1 MDDRKEQENGVQPES
16 DGVQPENDAVQPE
29 NDAVQPEQENSEQTL
44 HDELETL
51 AKVFQEELDRAKAE
65 AKDVA
70 ENGVPDPE
78 ILIQDLE
85 EIPDDAHADGV
96 TEEVIPQDEL
106 CERCKEKQ
114 RGTKQHPDSPYCEEC
129 DEHLRRYPFE
139 WLHVVLVLLILGF
152 VCYGGYV
159 FSGHTD
165 AFVAAAKADRYAR
178 QNLPESALEN
188 YLNAENAMQ
197 SAGVNG
203 EMVYSRALLTLYRY
217 GYINALD
224 EYAHQIKNWELN
236 LPHFHKVKQALASAD
251 AMMATAN
258 AASELVLTYE
268 TTPAADIPYD
278 EVLAKLEALKTTQI
292 PAEELTEAQSEET
305 TGETTEA
312 ATANAQNPMTYDA
325 PMVAFYQYYL
335 ALLCE
340 KDMETQIGFLEQI
353 RSAAPERIWLYGAPL
368 GELYAKTKRNIEP
381 LCTQLAEANAQDDTP
396 VLLHAIAKRIEG
408 DYDGAIT
415 LCQERIDAQSN
426 MTYEL
431 YRQQSLCYLLKGDSA
446 KGYEAANNAYQSTG
460 PSIQLCNTLA
470 LAASAAG
477 ENEAYDEVK
486 SLLEGSGYTVSKEV
500 TEYRDGTRTIESILS
515 EGDYDLT

>member
-1 MDDRKEQENGVQPES
+1 MDDRKEQENGVQPEN
-16 DGVQPENDAVQPE
+16 DGAQSEENG
-29 NDAVQPEQENSEQTL
+29 EQSL

-51 AKVFQEELDRAKAE
+51 AKVFQKELDRAKAE

-85 EIPDDAHADGV
+85 EIPADAHTDGV
-96 TEEVIPQDEL
+96 TEDVIPQDEL
-106 CERCKEKQ
+106 CECCGENR
-114 RGTKQHPDSPYCEEC
+114 RGTEKHPDSPYCADC
-129 DEHLRRYPFE
+129 DAKLRRYPFE
-139 WLHVVLVLLILGF
+139 WLHVIFALAVLCVVF
-152 VCYGGYV
+152 YGGYV
-159 FSGHTD
+159 FANHTD
-165 AFVAAAKADRYAR
+165 AFVAVAKADRYAR
-178 QNLPESALEN
+178 QNLPESALEG
-188 YLNAENAMQ
+188 YLDAADVMQ
-197 SAGVNG
+197 SAGING
-203 EMVYSRALLTLYRY
+203 EMAYNRALLTLYRY

-224 EYAHQIKNWELN
+224 EYAHQIKDWELN
-236 LPHFHKVKQALASAD
+236 LPHFRKVKQALASAD

-258 AASELVLTYE
+258 AASELVLPYE

-278 EVLAKLEALKTTQI
+278 ETLAKLEALKTTQI

-353 RSAAPERIWLYGAPL
+353 RSAAPERVWLYGAPL
-368 GELYAKTKRNIEP
+368 GELYAKTKRDIEP
-381 LCTQLAEANAQDDTP
+381 LCTLLSEANAQDDTP
-396 VLLHAIAKRIEG
+396 VLLRAIARRIEG
-408 DYDGAIT
+408 DYDGVIA
-415 LCQERIDAQSN
+415 LCQERIDAQSS
-426 MTYEL
+426 MAYEL
-431 YRQQSLCYLLKGDSA
+431 YRQQSLCYLLKGDYA
-446 KGYEAANNAYQSTG
+446 AAYTAANNAYQSAN

-477 ENEAYDEVK
+477 ESEAYDEVK
-486 SLLEGSGYTVSKEV
+486 SLLESSGYALSKEV
-500 TEYRDGTRTIESILS
+500 TEYRDGTRTVESILS